1 MRRAARAASE
11 PAGSGMSTWAARR
24 PVRLPQAGAAASEAE
39 SLRLRMCAFFA
50 LASFAVLQYGALLVH
65 PPSARLLAIAA
76 VVTVGGGALT
86 LSSRLPSRRL
96 ALAAALAVS
105 LATLALALLV
115 LGVPA
120 HLLLP
125 SRWAT
130 LVRDLRGGLRA
141 LEGWLW
147 PYRGGRE
154 WTRLAVLLPVPVGLT
169 CAAALCFWPSRHIVA
184 TRTAAL
190 SLLIALFIT
199 GAANQP
205 DAAWGVQGSVLA
217 ALTAAWLWL
226 PSLAAADLNRAG
238 AWVVICSTLA
248 LLLAPLLSARR
259 PWIHYRTWNA
269 AHATTSFQ
277 WDQASG
283 PITWSRSNLT
293 MFELQ
298 APRPQLLRVTALD
311 RFDGRRFL
319 RSPAPPGD
327 SRVDIPRTH
336 ERSWLSTAT
345 VRVGGLRSELLVSDG
360 GLPVAARWLGRRA
373 DTDTITAQPDGEAVF
388 RSAPVEGDSYQ
399 VLSYAPAASVAALR
413 NARRSFP
420 SAYLAYTRFELPPAE
435 SPARGLER
443 AAGAARRGR
452 LQGLPPGGAAATE
465 SGIGAPAPGRAPV
478 SDAASVLR
486 IAASPYAPMFAL
498 ARRLAAGARTEYDLA
513 ARIERYLRENY
524 TYDEHIPR
532 DHYPLEAFLFKD
544 RRGYCQQ
551 FAGAMALMLR
561 MDGVPARIAAGFR
574 PGVYDTSAHRW
585 RVRALDAHSWVEV
598 YFAGVGWVPFDPT
611 PSRGGS
617 SPVGEG
623 AGSASKAGVSSA
635 LGSRPSAGGAST
647 AGAGHRRG
655 HASGGGGVPW
665 LLLSAAALL
674 PLLLATACWWL
685 LGARRLRRALAGDAN
700 GAVVELRAALNRIGY
715 PGCEGKTLAALE
727 HELRHSRRVLARRY
741 LSLLRELR
749 YGRERSPR
757 PRPRERREL
766 RRALADGGGMRRR
779 LRALLALPPGAA
791 RRVSR

>member
-1 MRRAARAASE
+1 
-11 PAGSGMSTWAARR
+11 
-24 PVRLPQAGAAASEAE
+24 
-39 SLRLRMCAFFA
+39 
-50 LASFAVLQYGALLVH
+50 
-65 PPSARLLAIAA
+65 
-76 VVTVGGGALT
+76 
-86 LSSRLPSRRL
+86 
-96 ALAAALAVS
+96 
-105 LATLALALLV
+105 
-115 LGVPA
+115 
-120 HLLLP
+120 
-125 SRWAT
+125 
-130 LVRDLRGGLRA
+130 
-141 LEGWLW
+141 
-147 PYRGGRE
+147 
-154 WTRLAVLLPVPVGLT
+154 
-169 CAAALCFWPSRHIVA
+169 
-184 TRTAAL
+184 
-190 SLLIALFIT
+190 
-199 GAANQP
+199 
-205 DAAWGVQGSVLA
+205 
-217 ALTAAWLWL
+217 
-226 PSLAAADLNRAG
+226 
-238 AWVVICSTLA
+238 
-248 LLLAPLLSARR
+248 
-259 PWIHYRTWNA
+259 
-269 AHATTSFQ
+269 
-277 WDQASG
+277 
-283 PITWSRSNLT
+283 
-293 MFELQ
+293 
-298 APRPQLLRVTALD
+298 
-311 RFDGRRFL
+311 
-319 RSPAPPGD
+319 
-327 SRVDIPRTH
+327 
-336 ERSWLSTAT
+336 
-345 VRVGGLRSELLVSDG
+345 
-360 GLPVAARWLGRRA
+360 
-373 DTDTITAQPDGEAVF
+373 
-388 RSAPVEGDSYQ
+388 
-399 VLSYAPAASVAALR
+399 
-413 NARRSFP
+413 
-420 SAYLAYTRFELPPAE
+420 
-435 SPARGLER
+435 
-443 AAGAARRGR
+443 
-452 LQGLPPGGAAATE
+452 
-465 SGIGAPAPGRAPV
+465 
-478 SDAASVLR
+478 
-486 IAASPYAPMFAL
+486 MFAL